1 MSTDKDA
8 APEWGPKM
16 QALSNDRRRAFV
28 CALYDEQAPMKGD
41 GLLIYAAKKAG
52 YGNKEG
58 TSTNEALGV
67 IGARLVQDESVHDA
81 IAEYSRN
88 LVRVI
93 SPEAV
98 RAVRNLIRNPKAKDH
113 AHAVGMILDRIAPV
127 ETTHTVKVEDN
138 RPPSRE
144 AMERVLARIDELAV
158 RAGVM
163 LPAIEAD
170 YRVINDDDA

>member
-1 MSTDKDA
+1 MSIGKDA

-113 AHAVGMILDRIAPV
+113 ARAVGMILDRIAPV

>member
-1 MSTDKDA
+1 MSIGKDA

-16 QALSNDRRRAFV
+16 QALSDDRRRAFV

-58 TSTNEALGV
+58 TTTNETFSV

-81 IAEYSRN
+81 IAEYSRS

-113 AHAVGMILDRIAPV
+113 ARAVGMILDRIAPL
-127 ETTHTVKVEDN
+127 ETMHTVKVEDN

>member
-1 MSTDKDA
+1 
-8 APEWGPKM
+8 M

-41 GLLIYAAKKAG
+41 GLLIYAARKAG

-58 TSTNEALGV
+58 TTTNLALGV
-67 IGARLVQDESVHDA
+67 IGSRLVQYESVHDA

-113 AHAVGMILDRIAPV
+113 ARAVGMILDRIAPV
-127 ETTHTVKVEDN
+127 ETMHTVKVEDN

-170 YRVINDDDA
+170 YRVVNDDDA

>member
-16 QALSNDRRRAFV
+16 RALSNDRRRAFV

-41 GLLIYAAKKAG
+41 GLLIYAARKAG

-58 TSTNEALGV
+58 TTTNEAFGV
-67 IGARLVQDESVHDA
+67 IAARLVQDESVHDA

-93 SPEAV
+93 RRKQYVPC
-98 RAVRNLIRNPKAKDH
+98 
-113 AHAVGMILDRIAPV
+113 
-127 ETTHTVKVEDN
+127 
-138 RPPSRE
+138 
-144 AMERVLARIDELAV
+144 
-158 RAGVM
+158 
-163 LPAIEAD
+163 AI
-170 YRVINDDDA
+170 

>member
-1 MSTDKDA
+1 
-8 APEWGPKM
+8 M

-52 YGNKEG
+52 YGNKQG
-58 TSTNEALGV
+58 TTTNEAFGV
-67 IGARLVQDESVHDA
+67 IAARLVQDESVHDA

-113 AHAVGMILDRIAPV
+113 ARAVGMILDRIAPL
-127 ETTHTVKVEDN
+127 ETMHTVKVEDN

>member
-16 QALSNDRRRAFV
+16 QALSNNRRRAFV

-41 GLLIYAAKKAG
+41 GLLIYAARKAG

-58 TSTNEALGV
+58 TTTNEAFGA
-67 IGARLVQDESVHDA
+67 IGGRLVQSERVHEA

-113 AHAVGMILDRIAPV
+113 ARAVGMILDRIAPL

-170 YRVINDDDA
+170 YRVVNDDDA

>member
-16 QALSNDRRRAFV
+16 QALHNDRQRNFV
-28 CALYDEQAPMKGD
+28 AALYDEEAPMKGD
-41 GLLIYAAKKAG
+41 GLLIYAARKAG

-58 TSTNEALGV
+58 TTTNEAFGA
-67 IGARLVQDESVHDA
+67 IGGRLVQSERVHEA

-113 AHAVGMILDRIAPV
+113 ARAVGMILDRIAPL

-170 YRVINDDDA
+170 YRVVNDDDA

>member
-1 MSTDKDA
+1 
-8 APEWGPKM
+8 M

-41 GLLIYAAKKAG
+41 GLLIYAARKAG

-58 TSTNEALGV
+58 TTTNLALGV
-67 IGARLVQDESVHDA
+67 IGSRLVQYESVHDA

-113 AHAVGMILDRIAPV
+113 ARAVGMILDRIAPV
-127 ETTHTVKVEDN
+127 ETMHTVKVEDN
-138 RPPSRE
+138 RAPSRE

-170 YRVINDDDA
+170 YRVVNDDDA

>member
-1 MSTDKDA
+1 MSIGKDA

-41 GLLIYAAKKAG
+41 GLLIYAARKAG

-58 TSTNEALGV
+58 TTTNESLGV

-113 AHAVGMILDRIAPV
+113 ARAVGMILDRIAPV
-127 ETTHTVKVEDN
+127 ETTHTLKVEDN

-163 LPAIEAD
+163 LPAIKAD
-170 YRVINDDDA
+170 YRVVNDDDA

>member
-1 MSTDKDA
+1 
-8 APEWGPKM
+8 M

-41 GLLIYAAKKAG
+41 GLLIYAARKAG

-58 TSTNEALGV
+58 TTTNLALGV
-67 IGARLVQDESVHDA
+67 IGSRLVQYESVHDA

-113 AHAVGMILDRIAPV
+113 ARAVGMILDRIAPV
-127 ETTHTVKVEDN
+127 ETMHTVKVEDN

>member
-113 AHAVGMILDRIAPV
+113 ARAVGMILDRIAPV